1 MSCGAGSR
9 PALEVQ
15 HDAETG
21 SQSGRLSGG
30 RGAGRRAGH
39 RGRGQ
44 RVATVTPAQSAGSIP
59 AITAAE
65 VATITHA
72 LAGTMAIAAGR
83 AWWAPAAGDIVF
95 WAVTVTSQNG
105 QTVRTAYGAGGPAEA
120 LPAAHQ
126 IGMDGLRAALDR
138 LATSASVAAAMAQL
152 AADGGGRADVQGY
165 AQNSA
170 DEVERQAA
178 HSAARYRPQGD
189 AR

>member
-1 MSCGAGSR
+1 MSGIIVEPVDFRNMPPRQPHAQPVANLSGLICGAFQ
-9 PALEVQ
+9 A
-15 HDAETG
+15 TG
-21 SQSGRLSGG
+21 
-30 RGAGRRAGH
+30 RAYWL
-39 RGRGQ
+39 Q
-44 RVATVTPAQSAGSIP
+44 
-59 AITAAE
+59 
-65 VATITHA
+65 
-72 LAGTMAIAAGR
+72 AAGEMV
-83 AWWAPAAGDIVF
+83 AWVIVCQVG
-95 WAVTVTSQNG
+95 A
-105 QTVRTAYGAGGPAEA
+105 QTLQVYGAGGPAES

-126 IGMDGLRAALDR
+126 IGQDGLRAALDR